1 MEIGILGGGVWGSAL
16 AKLFSNQDV
25 LIYTRDKKVMNSI
38 NDHHFNP
45 KLKYAI
51 FNDNV
56 KATDDLEEIAKKN
69 IIFIALPSQTIR
81 EVLSKAY
88 FHNLDADI
96 IIASKGIEIS
106 SSMFLSNV
114 VESLIKPKSLSVMSG
129 PCFSDEVA
137 QDLPTAATFASTDT
151 SIFDTISEMLKG
163 KKFRIYYSD
172 DIIGCQIGGALKN
185 IYAIAAGISDGL
197 NLGENARSALITR
210 SFVEISRFAQFFKSK
225 KETLFGLSG
234 LGDLMLT
241 CNSSKSRNTN
251 FGIKIANIKHKNFE
265 KELDKNAITE
275 GYFTAKAAIKIASEN
290 RIEMPIL
297 ESVFNILYNGFDIED
312 EINKLM
318 SRPLTIENI
327 N

>member
-1 MEIGILGGGVWGSAL
+1 MTIGILGGGVWGSAL
-16 AKLFSNQDV
+16 AKLFSNQEV

-69 IIFIALPSQTIR
+69 IIFIALPSQSIR
-81 EVLSKAY
+81 EVLSKPY
-88 FHNLDADI
+88 FQNLDADI

-114 VESLIKPKSLSVMSG
+114 VESLIKPKTLSVMSG

-137 QDLPTAATFASTDT
+137 RDLPTAATFAS
-151 SIFDTISEMLKG
+151 SNIAIFDTISGMLKG

-210 SFVEISRFAQFFKSK
+210 SFVEISRFALFFKSK

>member
-1 MEIGILGGGVWGSAL
+1 MTIGILGGGVWGSAL
-16 AKLFSNQDV
+16 AKLFSNQEV

-69 IIFIALPSQTIR
+69 IIFIALPSQSIR
-81 EVLSKAY
+81 EVLSKSY
-88 FHNLDADI
+88 FQNIDADI

-106 SSMFLSNV
+106 SSMFLSNLV
-114 VESLIKPKSLSVMSG
+114 ASLIKPKSLSIMSG

-137 QDLPTAATFASTDT
+137 QDLPTAATFASSNT
-151 SIFDTISEMLKG
+151 SIFDTISGMLKG

-172 DIIGCQIGGALKN
+172 DVIGCQIGGALKN

-210 SFVEISRFAQFFKSK
+210 SFVEISRFAIFFKSK

-275 GYFTAKAAIKIASEN
+275 GYFTSKAAIKIASDN
-290 RIEMPIL
+290 GIEMPIL

-327 N
+327 D

>member
-1 MEIGILGGGVWGSAL
+1 MTIGILGGGVWGSAL
-16 AKLFSNQDV
+16 AKLFSNQEV

-38 NDHHFNP
+38 NDHYFNP

-69 IIFIALPSQTIR
+69 IIFIALPSQSIR
-81 EVLSKAY
+81 EVLSKSY
-88 FHNLDADI
+88 FQNIDADI

-106 SSMFLSNV
+106 SSMFLSNLV
-114 VESLIKPKSLSVMSG
+114 ASLIKPKSLSIMSG

-137 QDLPTAATFASTDT
+137 QDLPTAATFASSNT
-151 SIFDTISEMLKG
+151 SIFDTISGMLKG

-172 DIIGCQIGGALKN
+172 DVIGCQIGGALKN

-210 SFVEISRFAQFFKSK
+210 SFVEISRFAIFFKSK

-275 GYFTAKAAIKIASEN
+275 GYFTAKAAIKIASDN
-290 RIEMPIL
+290 GIEMPIL

>member
-1 MEIGILGGGVWGSAL
+1 
-16 AKLFSNQDV
+16 
-25 LIYTRDKKVMNSI
+25 
-38 NDHHFNP
+38 
-45 KLKYAI
+45 
-51 FNDNV
+51 
-56 KATDDLEEIAKKN
+56 
-69 IIFIALPSQTIR
+69 
-81 EVLSKAY
+81 
-88 FHNLDADI
+88 
-96 IIASKGIEIS
+96 
-106 SSMFLSNV
+106 
-114 VESLIKPKSLSVMSG
+114 MSG

-137 QDLPTAATFASTDT
+137 QDLPTAATFASSNTA
-151 SIFDTISEMLKG
+151 IFDTISGMLKD

-210 SFVEISRFAQFFKSK
+210 SFVEISRFAIFFKS
-225 KETLFGLSG
+225 
-234 LGDLMLT
+234 
-241 CNSSKSRNTN
+241 
-251 FGIKIANIKHKNFE
+251 E

>member
-1 MEIGILGGGVWGSAL
+1 MTIGILGGGVWGSAL
-16 AKLFSNQDV
+16 AKLFSNNDV
-25 LIYTRDKKVMNSI
+25 LIYTRDKKTMSSI
-38 NDHHFNP
+38 NNHHFNP

-51 FNDNV
+51 FNNNV
-56 KATDDLEEIAKKN
+56 KASDDLEQIASKD
-69 IIFIALPSQTIR
+69 IIFIALPTQNIR
-81 EVLSKAY
+81 EVLSESFFNKCNA
-88 FHNLDADI
+88 NI

-106 SSMFLSNV
+106 SSLFLSQLV
-114 VESLIKPKSLSVMSG
+114 DRLTKPKSLSVLSG

-137 QDLPTAATFASTDT
+137 QDLPTAATFASSSS
-151 SIFDTISEMLKG
+151 SIFDKISSMIKD

-172 DIIGCQIGGALKN
+172 DVIGCQIGGALKN

-210 SFVEISRFAQFFKSK
+210 SFVEISRFAMFFKSK
-225 KETLFGLSG
+225 KETIFGLSG

-251 FGIKIANIKHKNFE
+251 FGIKISNIKHKNFE

-275 GYFTAKAAIKIASEN
+275 GYYTTKAAKKIASEN
-290 RIEMPIL
+290 NIEMPIL
-297 ESVFNILYNGFDIED
+297 DSVFNILYNGFDIEG

-318 SRPLTIENI
+318 SRPLTMENI

>member
-1 MEIGILGGGVWGSAL
+1 MTIGILGGGVWGSAL
-16 AKLFSNQDV
+16 AKLFSNQEV

-69 IIFIALPSQTIR
+69 IIFIALPSQSIR
-81 EVLSKAY
+81 EVLSKSY
-88 FHNLDADI
+88 FQNIDADI
-96 IIASKGIEIS
+96 IIASKGIEIF
-106 SSMFLSNV
+106 SSMFLSSLV
-114 VESLIKPKSLSVMSG
+114 SSLIKSKSLSIMSG

-137 QDLPTAATFASTDT
+137 QDLPTAATFASSNT
-151 SIFDTISEMLKG
+151 SIFDTISGMLKG

-172 DIIGCQIGGALKN
+172 DVIGCQIGGALKN

-210 SFVEISRFAQFFKSK
+210 SFVEISRFAIFFKSK

-290 RIEMPIL
+290 GIEMPIL

-327 N
+327 D

>member
-1 MEIGILGGGVWGSAL
+1 MTISILGGGVWGSAL
-16 AKLFSNQDV
+16 AKLFSDQKV

-38 NDHHFNP
+38 NEHHFNP
-45 KLKYAI
+45 KLKYAV

-56 KATDDLEEIAKKN
+56 QATDDLEEVVKKN
-69 IIFIALPSQTIR
+69 LILIALPSQHIR
-81 EVLSKAY
+81 EILEKSC
-88 FHNLDADI
+88 FNNLQADI

-106 SSMFLSNV
+106 SSLFLSQL
-114 VESLIKPKSLSVMSG
+114 VETLIKPKSLSILSG

-137 QDLPTAATFASTDT
+137 KDLPTAATFAS
-151 SIFDTISEMLKG
+151 SNSAIFDKISMMLSG
-163 KKFRIYYSD
+163 KKFRIYYSE

-210 SFVEISRFAQFFKSK
+210 SFVEISRFAMFFKSK
-225 KETLFGLSG
+225 KETIFGLSG
-234 LGDLMLT
+234 LGDLILT

-275 GYFTAKAAIKIASEN
+275 GYYTTKAAIKIASEN
-290 RIEMPIL
+290 NIEMPIL
-297 ESVFNILYNGFDIED
+297 ESVFNILYNGFDIEG
-312 EINKLM
+312 EINQLM

>member
-1 MEIGILGGGVWGSAL
+1 MTIGILGGGVWGSAL
-16 AKLFSNQDV
+16 AKLFSNQEV

-69 IIFIALPSQTIR
+69 IIFIALPSQSIR
-81 EVLSKAY
+81 EILSKPY
-88 FHNLDADI
+88 FKNLDADI

-114 VESLIKPKSLSVMSG
+114 VESLIKPKTLSIMSG

-137 QDLPTAATFASTDT
+137 QDLPTAATFASSNTD
-151 SIFDTISEMLKG
+151 IFDTISGMLKG
-163 KKFRIYYSD
+163 KKFRIYYSN

-210 SFVEISRFAQFFKSK
+210 SFVEISRFALFFKSK

-290 RIEMPIL
+290 HIEMPIL

>member
-1 MEIGILGGGVWGSAL
+1 MTIGILGGGVWGSAL
-16 AKLFSNQDV
+16 AKLFSNQEV

-45 KLKYAI
+45 KLKYAV

-56 KATDDLEEIAKKN
+56 KATNDLEEIAKKN
-69 IIFIALPSQTIR
+69 IIFIALPSQSIR
-81 EVLSKAY
+81 EVLSKSY
-88 FHNLDADI
+88 FQNLEADI

-106 SSMFLSNV
+106 SSMFLSDV

-137 QDLPTAATFASTDT
+137 QDLPTAATFASSDP
-151 SIFDTISEMLKG
+151 SIFDTISRMLKS

-210 SFVEISRFAQFFKSK
+210 SFVEISRFALFFKSK

-275 GYFTAKAAIKIASEN
+275 GYFTVKAAIKIAFDN
-290 RIEMPIL
+290 HIEMPIL

>member
-1 MEIGILGGGVWGSAL
+1 MTIGILGGGVWGSAL
-16 AKLFSNQDV
+16 AKLFSNQEV

-69 IIFIALPSQTIR
+69 IIFIALPSQSIR
-81 EVLSKAY
+81 EVLSKSY
-88 FHNLDADI
+88 FQNIDADI

-106 SSMFLSNV
+106 SSMFLSSLV
-114 VESLIKPKSLSVMSG
+114 ASLIKPKSLSIMSG

-137 QDLPTAATFASTDT
+137 QDLPTAATFASSNT
-151 SIFDTISEMLKG
+151 SIFDTISGMLKG

-172 DIIGCQIGGALKN
+172 DVIGCQIGGALKN

-210 SFVEISRFAQFFKSK
+210 SFVEISRFAIFFKSK

-265 KELDKNAITE
+265 KELEKNAITE
-275 GYFTAKAAIKIASEN
+275 GYFTTKAAIKIAYEN
-290 RIEMPIL
+290 DIEMPIL
-297 ESVFNILYNGFDIED
+297 ESVFNILYNQFDIED